1 MANAFAGFPSL
12 YTQLPAYQTL
22 SPRLPPN
29 FVPQLAGIRCL
40 ISGADRALWP
50 DQRACLARVGCAEN
64 ETGSATTSVVA
75 TYQPVLVNAI
85 VDIRNRHLPG
95 CLVNE

>member
-1 MANAFAGFPSL
+1 MGNPFAGFPSL

-22 SPRLPPN
+22 SPQLPSN
-29 FVPQLAGIRCL
+29 FAPQLAGTRCL
-40 ISGADRALWP
+40 ISGADRALWLINGMSTSCGMRRE
-50 DQRACLARVGCAEN
+50 Q
-64 ETGSATTSVVA
+64 TGSATTSVVA

-85 VDIRNRHLPG
+85 VGIRNRHLPG